1 VVRAPM
7 NGKIVATFVEP
18 GQRVKKG
25 ARIALM
31 EAMKMEHSLTAP
43 IDGIVSEVAA
53 VAGAQAVEG
62 AVLARIE
69 ADEMKD

>member
-1 VVRAPM
+1 M

-43 IDGIVSEVAA
+43 VDGIVKEVAA
-53 VAGAQAVEG
+53 VAGTQAVEG
-62 AVLARIE
+62 TVVARIE
-69 ADEMKD
+69 ADEVKA